1 MFQLN
6 PSCFNTMSVKIYTK
20 TVTYLAL
27 AQSLIAFNIVSA
39 KYSLQYIST
48 NDYLTMRY
56 LFAFIISL
64 IGYLCAPKHPKKQN
78 VSYSILFL
86 QAVTG
91 GLLFNIPMTKGLSII
106 DASVAGIITSLLPI
120 FTILLSCVFFQTK
133 LTRTNILAIG
143 FSFLGL
149 LLISLSQW
157 HESQNQH
164 PISGDLWVLLAIVP
178 EAIYYILSQRFPAP
192 ISIFLNG
199 TIIFGVNAL
208 LFIVLFLLN
217 PHPMPSIPQPV
228 IFLISIQ
235 GFALSLYY
243 VFWLKGCRHAHT
255 TLVSIS
261 AAFMPIMTIVLA
273 FLFLHEQINNIQIV
287 GIFII
292 IMTIIM
298 QKEKIRS

>member
-6 PSCFNTMSVKIYTK
+6 LSCVNRMSVKIYAK
-20 TVTYLAL
+20 TVAYLAL
-27 AQSLIAFNIVSA
+27 AQSLIAFNLVSA

-48 NDYLTMRY
+48 TDYLTMRY
-56 LFAFIISL
+56 LFGFIFSL
-64 IGYLCAPKHPKKQN
+64 IFYLCAPKHPKKQN

-91 GLLFNIPMTKGLSII
+91 GLLFYIPMAKGLSII

-120 FTILLSCVFFQTK
+120 LTILLSCVFFQTK
-133 LTRTNILAIG
+133 LTRTNILASG

-157 HESQNQH
+157 YESQNQH
-164 PISGDLWVLLAIVP
+164 HISGDLWVLLAMMP
-178 EAIYYILSQRFPAP
+178 QAIFNILSQRFPAP
-192 ISIFLNG
+192 ISIFLNS
-199 TIIFGVNAL
+199 TIFFGVNAL
-208 LFIVLFLLN
+208 LFVVLFLIN
-217 PHPMPSIPQPV
+217 PHPIPSIPRPV

-235 GFALSLYY
+235 GFTLSFAY
-243 VFWLKGCRHAHT
+243 VFWLKGCRHAYI

-261 AAFMPIMTIVLA
+261 AAFMPIMTIFLA
-273 FLFLHEQINNIQIV
+273 FLFLHEQINNIQIA
-287 GIFII
+287 GIIII
-292 IMTIIM
+292 IMTIIL

>member
-1 MFQLN
+1 
-6 PSCFNTMSVKIYTK
+6 MSVKIYTK

-64 IGYLCAPKHPKKQN
+64 ICYLCAAKTPKKEN

-86 QAVTG
+86 QAITG
-91 GLLFNIPMTKGLSII
+91 GILFNIPMTKGLSVI

-120 FTILLSCVFFQTK
+120 FTILLSCLFFQTK
-133 LTRTNILAIG
+133 LTRTNLVAIG
-143 FSFLGL
+143 LSFLGL

-157 HESQNQH
+157 HASQDH
-164 PISGDLWVLLAIVP
+164 HISGDLWVLLAIIP
-178 EAIYYILSQRFPAP
+178 EAVYYILSQRFPAP

-199 TIIFGVNAL
+199 TIIFGINAL
-208 LFIVLFLLN
+208 LFIFLFLFH
-217 PHPMPSIPQPV
+217 PHPIPSIPQPV
-228 IFLISIQ
+228 IFLISTQ

-243 VFWLKGCRHAHT
+243 VFWLKGCRQAHT

-261 AAFMPIMTIVLA
+261 AAFMPIMTTVLA
-273 FLFLHEQINNIQIV
+273 YLFLNEQINCIQIA
-287 GIFII
+287 GIVII
-292 IMTIIM
+292 IMTIVM